1 MTHNKA
7 RVIFIGAPAAGKT
20 KVAKRVARLLG
31 IDRIDTDKV
40 IVAERGPIVDI
51 FDTEGEPAFRAY
63 ERQAVKDAISQD
75 VVVSVGG
82 GAILNTD
89 TQRDFSELPVV
100 LLTVSE
106 EVVEKRFGDPKRP
119 LLRHG
124 MPAWKKLVAERTP
137 IYNRL
142 ADLTIDTS
150 HTSFDAAAEQ
160 VAQWVRDGYPGRRAR
175 KE

>member
-1 MTHNKA
+1 MSEFKA
-7 RVIFIGAPAAGKT
+7 RVVFIGAPAAGKS
-20 KVAKRVARLLG
+20 KVAKRVARLL
-31 IDRIDTDKV
+31 DVPRIDTDKV

-63 ERQAVKDAISQD
+63 ERQAVREAIEQDA
-75 VVVSVGG
+75 VVSVGG
-82 GAILNTD
+82 GAILNAD
-89 TQRDFSELPVV
+89 TQADFALLPIV

-106 EVVEKRFGDPKRP
+106 DVVEKRFGDPKRP

-124 MPAWKKLVAERTP
+124 MPAWKKLVEERTP

-150 HTSFDAAAEQ
+150 HTSFDEIAEQ
-160 VAQWVRDGYPGRRAR
+160 VAQWVRDGYPGRKAS
-175 KE
+175 K

>member
-1 MTHNKA
+1 MNGMKA
-7 RVIFIGAPAAGKT
+7 KVVIIGAPAAGKS
-20 KVAKRVARLLG
+20 KIAKRVARILD
-31 IDRIDTDKV
+31 IPRIDTDKV

-63 ERQAVKDAISQD
+63 ERQAVKDAIAQE

-82 GAILNTD
+82 GAILNED
-89 TQRDFSELPVV
+89 TQADLRRLPVV
-100 LLTVSE
+100 LLTVNE

-124 MPAWKKLVAERTP
+124 MPAWKKLVEERTP
-137 IYNRL
+137 VYNSL

-150 HTSFDAAAEQ
+150 HTPFDDVAERI
-160 VAQWVRDGYPGRRAR
+160 AHWIREGYPGRRST
-175 KE
+175 K